1 MKRSLRRI
9 VRHVA
14 AEVPLPVR
22 VRAHPEQRAVAVLAS
37 ASITIAPAAVLAIP
51 RVLRDAFDKVRHRLA
66 PPVRHELFG
75 PLRAVEEEVRR
86 G

>member
-1 MKRSLRRI
+1 MNAISTCG
-9 VRHVA
+9 A
-14 AEVPLPVR
+14 TPVFADVDR
-22 VRAHPEQRAVAVLAS
+22 DIEQRAVAVLAS
-37 ASITIAPAAVLAIP
+37 APPLLPAAVLAIP
-51 RVLRDAFDKVRHRLA
+51 RVLRDALDKVRHRLA